1 MQFECKGHLFILK
14 KMTKTTTKISWIG
27 CIVLLCSSFVGCKA
41 DIDLSEV
48 DWTTSVNA
56 SLSLPVGSVSAKIGD
71 FLGVSQFPQITV
83 DTMGRYVYMDTI
95 TSSNEYH
102 PIELEDL
109 VARSTSRWNVADEF
123 EKILDQLLIEFPQIG
138 MVVPNIKD
146 MVSIPEEGFT
156 IPLEKCLELFDR
168 DSFAFSL
175 DFPIDIDLTKLNVDF
190 NYRRVDSIIVNQAHF
205 TAAFTQENF
214 GIAWN
219 DIKNVE
225 ILLSDNFQKID
236 SVLTLPIEGKGYE
249 QEIPLDL
256 QNFHLILME
265 DPTKESSGDNIE
277 KIIRLTIRF
286 TFEIDHDIHI
296 DRNQYIG
303 YDFQV
308 DLIDYKAMFGYFAAQ
323 ELLRDEKTDLP
334 ISELWSGWELFE
346 DWVLP
351 ISEPSVK
358 FEVDHTLGLPLAVNL
373 QHLYVESKE
382 GERRNATFD
391 INKQQTNDTLHLAAQ
406 IAMDDPLD
414 KRAYHTIHLNDS
426 AERGNIDTLFSITP
440 HTISYAFSVDADTTA
455 HINQYRITD
464 NTAINMKVM
473 IKVPFAFNDS
483 VDISYQGTI
492 EDVKLTGMQLDS
504 LLNEVQLIDTIEHS
518 KLQLVAVI
526 ENTIPFKITGDFTLY
541 NANNEIVY
549 LSSMRDSTNTP
560 IESSIKLTINCP
572 DNIHAEKG
580 TALAPSVTSQSLLT
594 INHTDF
600 ELLETVKYIT
610 FEAQLGENQQPV
622 CLTPDASVNIKL
634 GITADVNAILDLKEL
649 F

>member
-1 MQFECKGHLFILK
+1 MI
-14 KMTKTTTKISWIG
+14 KTTTKISWIG

-109 VARSTSRWNVADEF
+109 VARTTSRWNVADEIG
-123 EKILDQLLIEFPQIG
+123 KILTQLQEYDPRIIQAIQFFYPDF
-138 MVVPNIKD
+138 KD
-146 MVSIPEEGFT
+146 FNSIPLPITLPIEYYIKYLHGT
-156 IPLEKCLELFDR
+156 PLT
-168 DSFAFSL
+168 FSL

-236 SVLTLPIEGKGYE
+236 SVLTLEIDHKDYG
-249 QEIPLDL
+249 QELPLDL
-256 QNFHLILME
+256 QDFHLILME

-391 INKQQTNDTLHLAAQ
+391 INKQQKSDTLHLAAQ

-492 EDVKLTGMQLDS
+492 EDVELTGMQLDS